1 MKIGI
6 MGTPVSSG
14 NRGVLALGA
23 SLLNLC
29 AGASGGGE
37 VFLLLVNRE
46 ARPVFFRVGGR
57 DRLIPVENLRM
68 SPVASPRKQ
77 VGVVVLLS
85 LLYWALPLS
94 AVRLALRRFSPWIDS
109 VAGADVVGDVRGGD
123 SFSDIYGLKR
133 FVLAVLPVWSVLL
146 IKGTMVQ
153 FPQTYGPFKSPVAR
167 WLARFILR
175 KSSVIIARDRRS
187 QAAAQALVAP
197 GREILLSPDV
207 AFSLEVCRPDEVVTD
222 PPLSGPVPPGV
233 LGLNV
238 NGLMWNGGYTRDN
251 MFGLKMDYAG
261 FLKQLL
267 PLLLVEHAGE
277 VWLIPHTFAETGGV
291 ESDPAA
297 SHQLRDSLPAALR
310 TRVRIVTR
318 EYNQHE
324 MKGVIGQCDFFI
336 GSRMHACIA
345 ALSQGVPCVGVAYS
359 MKFAGVFESV
369 GAGGWVVD
377 GREVGN
383 DEAVARI
390 LELYGQR
397 DALRGPLG
405 QAAEDARAQLQV
417 VFRKLLRPAAS
428 GLGEDELRS
437 AVPTGEARPAGE

>member
-29 AGASGGGE
+29 AEASGGGE

-46 ARPVFFRVGGR
+46 ARPVSFRVGGR

-85 LLYWALPLS
+85 LVYWAVPLS
-94 AVRLALRRFSPWIDS
+94 VVRLALRRFSPWIDS

-133 FVLAVLPVWSVLL
+133 FVLAFLPVWSVLL

-267 PLLLVEHAGE
+267 PLLLDEHEGE
-277 VWLIPHTFAETGGV
+277 VWLIPHTFAEAGGV

-310 TRVRIVTR
+310 PRVRIVTR

-377 GREVGN
+377 GRELGN

-417 VFRKLLRPAAS
+417 VFRRLLRPAAS
-428 GLGEDELRS
+428 GLREDELRN
-437 AVPTGEARPAGE
+437 AV

>member
-46 ARPVFFRVGGR
+46 ARPVSFRVGGG

-85 LLYWALPLS
+85 LVYWAVPLS

-109 VAGADVVGDVRGGD
+109 VAGSDVVGDVRGGD

-133 FVLAVLPVWSVLL
+133 FVLAFLPVWSVLL

-207 AFSLEVCRPDEVVTD
+207 AFSLDVCRPDAVVTD

-267 PLLLVEHAGE
+267 PLLLDEHAGE

-297 SHQLRDSLPAALR
+297 SHQLRDSLPVALR
-310 TRVRIVTR
+310 PRVRIVTR

-390 LELYGQR
+390 LELYRQR

-405 QAAEDARAQLQV
+405 QAAEDARSQLQV
-417 VFRKLLRPAAS
+417 VFRRLLRPAAS
-428 GLGEDELRS
+428 GLREDELRN
-437 AVPTGEARPAGE
+437 AVQAGATRPAGE